1 MSYSDKQP
9 SLMPSL
15 LDRLIDPASGG
26 TAAHR
31 WYAVDDVVAAV
42 HRDLEEL
49 LNTRQTHSGL
59 PADFKEMSTSI
70 YCYGLPDL
78 TSLNA
83 ITPSQREGIGR
94 LIEGVVANFE
104 PRLQDVHAHLVDS
117 PDPLERTVRF
127 RIDARL
133 NLDPA
138 PEVAFHADLELTTG
152 HYKVSAAS

>member
-1 MSYSDKQP
+1 MANFDKQI
-9 SLMPSL
+9 SLMPSV

-31 WYAVDDVVAAV
+31 WYRVDDVVAAV
-42 HRDLEEL
+42 HRDLEDL

-59 PADFKEMSTSI
+59 PLEFKELHTSI

-83 ITPSQREGIGR
+83 VTASQREEIGR
-94 LIEGVVANFE
+94 VIEGVVATFE
-104 PRLQDVHAHLVDS
+104 PRLLDVRAHLVES
-117 PDPLERTVRF
+117 PDGLERTVRF

-133 NLDPA
+133 NMDPA
-138 PEVAFHADLELTTG
+138 PEVAYHADLELTTG
-152 HYKVSAAS
+152 HYKVSAAT